1 MRAFSHQKSFVFH
14 NKAEGLA
21 SVVRSC
27 VEYIEEQNEFLGVP
41 AVFHSKIKWAI
52 TELLINGAKH
62 SGSEKSR
69 LNLKFTE
76 NDLTIEKV
84 DSGNPLALKVNDG
97 SQKLQW
103 PLPETFINQ
112 HFEVYRN
119 GMDSLRV
126 FTENEK
132 SAFFIVE
139 EMEDE
144 EMPLLLINTSEHFGL
159 MIIAKAS
166 DSFTYMYENKSRK
179 NIFSIRFDYKVCP
192 PTSDKKN

>member
-1 MRAFSHQKSFVFH
+1 MKAFSHQKSFEFH

-41 AVFHSKIKWAI
+41 AVIHSKIKWAI

-76 NDLTIEKV
+76 DNLTIEKE
-84 DSGNPLALKVNDG
+84 DSGNPLVLQVNDG
-97 SQKLQW
+97 SEKLQW
-103 PLPETFINQ
+103 PLTSTLVNQ
-112 HFEVYRN
+112 NFEVYRN

-126 FTENEK
+126 LTESEK
-132 SAFFIVE
+132 SASFIVE
-139 EMEDE
+139 ELESE
-144 EMPLLLINTSEHFGL
+144 EMPSLLINTSEHFGL
-159 MIIAKAS
+159 IIIAKAT
-166 DSFTYMYENKSRK
+166 DRFTYIYESETGK
-179 NIFSIRFDYKVCP
+179 NIFSIRFDYQI
-192 PTSDKKN
+192 

>member
-1 MRAFSHQKSFVFH
+1 MKTYNHKKSFIFH

-41 AVFHSKIKWAI
+41 IAMHSKIKWAI

-69 LNLKFTE
+69 LNLIFTE
-76 NDLTIEKV
+76 TSLTIEKE
-84 DSGNPLALKVNDG
+84 DYGNPLGLKVDEG
-97 SQKLQW
+97 TRRLQW
-103 PLPETFINQ
+103 PLPENVLNQ
-112 HFEVYRN
+112 QFEVYRN

-126 FTENEK
+126 YTEDEK

-144 EMPLLLINTSEHFGL
+144 EMPLLLVNTSEHFGL

-166 DSFTYMYENKSRK
+166 SRFTYAFESKTGK
-179 NIFSIRFDYKVCP
+179 NIFSIQFDY
-192 PTSDKKN
+192 SG

>member
-1 MRAFSHQKSFVFH
+1 MKTHTHKKSFIFH

-41 AVFHSKIKWAI
+41 AAFHSKIKWAI

-76 NDLTIEKV
+76 SDLTIEKV
-84 DSGNPLALKVNDG
+84 DSGNPLALKVNEG
-97 SQKLQW
+97 TQKLQW
-103 PLPETFINQ
+103 PLPETFTNQ

-126 FTENEK
+126 FTESEK

-139 EMEDE
+139 ELEDE
-144 EMPLLLINTSEHFGL
+144 EMPLLLVNTSEHFGL
-159 MIIAKAS
+159 MIIAKSS
-166 DSFTYMYENKSRK
+166 DQFTYAYESKSGK
-179 NIFSIRFDYKVCP
+179 NIFSIRFDYK
-192 PTSDKKN
+192 SKD